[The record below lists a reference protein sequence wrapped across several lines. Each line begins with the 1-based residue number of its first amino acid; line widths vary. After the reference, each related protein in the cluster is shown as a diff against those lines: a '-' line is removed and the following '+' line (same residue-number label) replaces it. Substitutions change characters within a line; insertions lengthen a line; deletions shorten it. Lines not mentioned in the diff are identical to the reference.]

1 MEVKVKKIIMAVVF
15 AALIFNGIAI
25 FAAEDGKKNES
36 EFYYVNVTLEK
47 IWPYR
52 KGYVVQYRKGLNRVG
67 RLYLPSE
74 WFSDA
79 AGKGE
84 IITLPRGQSW
94 PTISIYYK
102 NGEFSHVRLYVH
114 PWASHSSWG
123 NIQQGVNIDS
133 NFDNIETLKINF
145 Q

>member
-1 MEVKVKKIIMAVVF
+1 MKKIIIAVVF
-15 AALIFNGIAI
+15 AALIFNAIAV
-25 FAAEDGKKNES
+25 FAAENGERPES
-36 EFYYVNVTLEK
+36 EFYYVNITLEK

-52 KGYVVQYRKGLNRVG
+52 RGYIVQYRKGFGRIG

-84 IITLPRGQSW
+84 IIALPRGQSW
-94 PTISIYYK
+94 PNMSIYYK
-102 NGEFSHVRLYVH
+102 NGEFSHIRLYVH
-114 PWASHSSWG
+114 RWASHPSWG
-123 NIQQGVNIDS
+123 NVQQTVNIDS